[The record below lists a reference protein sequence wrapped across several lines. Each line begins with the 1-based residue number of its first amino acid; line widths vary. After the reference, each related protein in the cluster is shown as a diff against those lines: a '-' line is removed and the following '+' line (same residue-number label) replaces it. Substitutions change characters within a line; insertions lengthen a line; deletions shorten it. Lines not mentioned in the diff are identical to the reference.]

1 MGFASPVHTVP
12 LQRITWDALPRPAW
26 SFPTRDEMADYL
38 AAYAARFQLPVRSG
52 VHVDRLSRDGRGF
65 VVRAG
70 ERRFDAERVVVAM
83 ANYQRP
89 RIPRFAHELDPS
101 IVQLH
106 SGEYRNPSQLREG
119 GVLLVGAGNSGAE
132 IALEV
137 VRSHPTWLSGRNTG
151 HVPVRIE
158 GLASRLIFSRIALRL
173 FFHRI
178 LTVRTPLGRKL
189 WRKARSKGQPLIRVK
204 PKDLAAAGVVRVTR
218 TTGVRH
224 GLPVLEDGSV
234 LDVTNVVWCTGFHPD
249 FSWIDLPVFE
259 DGEPL
264 HERGIVTTE
273 PGLYFVG
280 LHFLYAVSS
289 AMVQGVGRDARRIAR
304 HISNSPTHPYE
315 TTRKN
320 RRPPRPERCTDASE
334 SASSAGMRLAIGL
347 RGSQIGPAAIVRETV
362 SAREEVREAVARMAR
377 IGVRSCSLDR
387 RFSPDSAQPDDFL
400 EQGRT
405 VANAAQSRQGGG
417 HWFEPS
423 TATRP
428 RTASRAWR
436 CFSWGS

>member
-1 MGFASPVHTVP
+1 MSVGAERFETMIIGGGQAGLAVGYYLAKQRRRFVILDASE
-12 LQRITWDALPRPAW
+12 RIGDSWRNRWDSLRLFTPSRYNGLPGMRFPGPAW

-173 FFHRI
+173 FFHHI

-204 PKDLAAAGVVRVTR
+204 PKDLAAAGVVRVPR

-264 HERGIVTTE
+264 HERGIVTIE

-304 HISNSPTHPYE
+304 HISKLGHSPVRDITQ
-315 TTRKN
+315 
-320 RRPPRPERCTDASE
+320 E
-334 SASSAGMRLAIGL
+334 S
-347 RGSQIGPAAIVRETV
+347 
-362 SAREEVREAVARMAR
+362 
-377 IGVRSCSLDR
+377 
-387 RFSPDSAQPDDFL
+387 
-400 EQGRT
+400 T
-405 VANAAQSRQGGG
+405 VAAAG
-417 HWFEPS
+417 
-423 TATRP
+423 TML
-428 RTASRAWR
+428 
-436 CFSWGS
+436 